1 MYDLILDSSNSELLI
16 AIAKDNN
23 IIDRI
28 EYEAWQ
34 RQSELMTFELE
45 KLLKRNNINK
55 KDIDSI
61 LLPIGPG
68 SYTGIRISLTIG
80 KIFAYALNIKIY
92 PFSSLQIL
100 KTIKKPSICLI
111 NARSG
116 RSYIGVYDDENVILK
131 DTIYKNDEV
140 IKYINNHPDYDICGD
155 VNYLNLNGKNND
167 KVLNMLAL
175 KQYVE
180 PLDSFHIKPV
190 YLKD

>member
-16 AIAKDNN
+16 AVAKDNN

-34 RQSELMTFELE
+34 RQSELMTFELD
-45 KLLKRNNINK
+45 KLLKRNNIDK

-116 RSYIGVYDDENVILK
+116 RSYIGVYDDENIILK
-131 DTIYKNDEV
+131 DTILKNEEV
-140 IKYINNHPDYDICGD
+140 IEYINNHPNYDVCGD
-155 VNYLNLNGKNND
+155 VKYLNLNGKTND
-167 KVLNMLAL
+167 KVLNMLTL
-175 KQYVE
+175 KQYIK

>member
-155 VNYLNLNGKNND
+155 VSYLNLKGKNND
-167 KVLNMLAL
+167 KVLNMLTL